1 MILFKQMII
10 FFIVMGI
17 GFYCGKRKHFSDEG
31 VRMMSWSVVNIAN
44 PALIIGAGFENS
56 SFGIVELLKTLI
68 VAVIVYAI
76 LILISYPIGR
86 IICGHHADFNIYRV
100 MLIFSNIGFMGFPI
114 LSAVYGAESIIYASL
129 FLFPYNFL
137 IYTFGIRTI
146 SQTDNKISGIRELF
160 NAGTIACFISL
171 FICLSRIPVPDFIC
185 STVKTLGNLT
195 APLSMMVIGYSLT
208 KINIGEL
215 LRDKRLMM
223 FAMIKQVIIPI
234 LGMII
239 VKAIV
244 KEPLLVDV
252 LFIILAMPVGSMVA
266 MFAEQYCEDGNLASK
281 GVALTTVLSVLTISL
296 LSQLPFL

>member
-10 FFIVMGI
+10 FFIIMGI

-44 PALIIGAGFENS
+44 PALIIGAGFENA
-56 SFGIVELLKTLI
+56 SFGIAELLKTLI
-68 VAVIVYAI
+68 IAVIVYAI
-76 LILISYPIGR
+76 LILISYPISR
-86 IICGHHADFNIYRV
+86 IICGHHDDFNIYRV

-146 SQTDNKISGIRELF
+146 SQTDSKRSGISGF
-160 NAGTIACFISL
+160 CNAGTIACLISL

-215 LRDKRLMM
+215 IRDTRLVI
-223 FAMIKQVIIPI
+223 FAVIKQVIIP
-234 LGMII
+234 LVGMLV
-239 VKAIV
+239 VKALV
-244 KEPLLVDV
+244 KEQLLVDV

-266 MFAEQYCEDGNLASK
+266 MFAEQYCEDSKLASK
-281 GVALTTVLSVLTISL
+281 GVALTTVLSVLTIPL
-296 LSQLPFL
+296 LSQLLF